1 MTDDGTQCLSSVIR
15 YPPFLLTS
23 HSRAGGDSMA
33 EPQTLNEIFF
43 GAMERYGQR
52 PVAMRVKQGGA
63 WQDISYATT
72 RQQVEWL
79 AAGLRELGVQPG
91 DRVALLSENRP
102 EWAIADFACLT
113 SRCADVPIYPT
124 LPSGQIAYILR
135 DSGATA
141 LIVSSKLQLAKIQ
154 SLNLGEA
161 CPALKQII
169 ALDRDCAGPGVL
181 LFSEVLERGQAAA
194 ATYPRWKE
202 EALQVG
208 AKDLAT
214 LIYTSGT
221 TGDPKGVMLTH
232 GNLTSNVVA
241 GLKVLGL
248 RDSDECLSFLPL
260 SHVFERMAGHYCMW
274 QSGCV
279 INYAQSVD
287 TVSADLLEIK
297 PTVVLS
303 VPRLYEKIYARVL
316 ENASGS
322 AVKRKIFNWS
332 RKAGEAWADYVILGT
347 PVPGMVGLKKA
358 IGDKLVFRK
367 LRARTG
373 GRLRFFVSGG
383 APLSA
388 EIAKFFFAAG
398 LPIYEGY
405 GLTETSP
412 VIAVNGDNAIRIG
425 SVGRPVPGVE
435 VTIAPDGEIL
445 SRGPHIMAGYYNKV
459 DATREAIDG
468 DGWFHTGDI
477 GLIDADGFLRITD
490 RKKDIIVTAGGKN
503 IAPQPIEN
511 RVKTN
516 RFILNAVMIGDR
528 RKFPLMLVVPN
539 MDNIRTWAATKALT
553 TGTDKELLALPEVHE
568 KIDREVKKTLRDL
581 AHFEMPKKVVVIE
594 KDFTIEGG
602 ELTPTLKVKRRVVE
616 KNYQQQIESA
626 YADTT
631 VKTDY

>member
-1 MTDDGTQCLSSVIR
+1 
-15 YPPFLLTS
+15 
-23 HSRAGGDSMA
+23 MA
-33 EPQTLNEIFF
+33 EPQTLNQIFF
-43 GAMERYGQR
+43 GAMERFGQR
-52 PVAMRVKQGGA
+52 PVAMRIKKDGKWQG
-63 WQDISYATT
+63 ISYATT

-102 EWAIADFACLT
+102 EWAIADFACL
-113 SRCADVPIYPT
+113 SIRCADVPIYPT

-141 LIVSSKLQLAKIQ
+141 LIVSSRTQLEKIQ
-154 SLNLGEA
+154 ALNLAEA

-169 ALDRDCAGPGVL
+169 ALDADCAGKGVL
-181 LFSEVLERGQAAA
+181 LFGEVLERGKASAAK
-194 ATYPRWKE
+194 YPQWKA
-202 EALQVG
+202 EALQVTAG
-208 AKDLAT
+208 DLAT

-232 GNLTSNVVA
+232 GNLTSNVVS

-248 RDSDECLSFLPL
+248 RESDECLSFLPL

-274 QSGCV
+274 QSGCI

-287 TVSADLLEIK
+287 TVSADLLEIM

-316 ENASGS
+316 ENASSGI
-322 AVKRKIFNWS
+322 KRKIFMWS
-332 RKAGEAWADYVILGT
+332 RKAGEAWADYVIAGK
-347 PVPGMVGLKKA
+347 PVPRSVGLKKA
-358 IGDKLVFRK
+358 IGDTLVFRK

-373 GRLRFFVSGG
+373 GKLRFFVSGG

-412 VIAVNGDNAIRIG
+412 VIAVNGTGAIRIG
-425 SVGRPVPGVE
+425 TVGKPIPGVE
-435 VTIAPDGEIL
+435 VKIAPDGEIL
-445 SRGPHIMAGYYNKV
+445 SRGPHIMAGYYNKPE
-459 DATREAIDG
+459 ATKEAIDP

-477 GLIDADGFLRITD
+477 GLIDADGYLRITD

-539 MDNIRTWAATKALT
+539 MDNVRTWAATKALT
-553 TGTDKELLALPEVHE
+553 TGTNPELLALPEVHE
-568 KIDREVKKTLRDL
+568 KIDREVKKSLRDL
-581 AHFEMPKKVVVIE
+581 AHFEMPKKIVIIE

-616 KNYQQQIESA
+616 KNYQVQIESA